1 MYATANNLTLTN
13 VVFESN
19 NSNLFSGNG
28 YNLTLTNVVFEFI
41 KYIWIILKSL
51 FYLTLTNVV
60 FELILPPF

>member
-1 MYATANNLTLTN
+1 MLERLQSAD
-13 VVFESN
+13 
-19 NSNLFSGNG
+19 
-28 YNLTLTNVVFEFI
+28 LTLTNVVFEFI